1 MERGFVQSDGKKY
14 CPNVLR
20 VGAEEANMTASIR
33 EVEVGH
39 KVRPHYSL
47 NVPSMFP
54 QCSLNHFVRLNTCP
68 PSAVIRY
75 TIMRCHLHL
84 MNREPHEF

>member
-47 NVPSMFP
+47 NVP
-54 QCSLNHFVRLNTCP
+54 
-68 PSAVIRY
+68 
-75 TIMRCHLHL
+75 
-84 MNREPHEF
+84 

>member
-54 QCSLNHFVRLNTCP
+54 QCGAEIFSERSLKCSLNVRSTFPQCSLNVVLNCSLNVP
-68 PSAVIRY
+68 
-75 TIMRCHLHL
+75 
-84 MNREPHEF
+84 